1 MKYFVDIDIIKT
13 EVISVKKIGYVGT
26 YNENGS
32 KGIYRFDYENGQLS
46 NPTLFSSVK
55 NSKYIKHYKDMLI
68 SVGDFEHGSGVCLF
82 DQNGKL
88 IDQLVYEKNASCYV
102 DVHNEHIYTTNYHEG
117 SISEIALKNG
127 KLRLVE
133 TMIIQHGGGCHQVLF
148 DNNEIMVICLLL
160 DQIKIFDQELEM
172 TGSIRFPAGFGPR
185 HGVFSKDGRW
195 LYVIGELSNQLAAI
209 ELAQR
214 GIVNI
219 ISVLENE
226 QINQKDSA
234 AIRISDDG
242 KFVYVSTRGKN
253 VISVIE
259 VDQEKM
265 ILKQVVSTLG
275 DHPRDFII
283 YDGHLIVA
291 NRKSNELISFKLIN
305 GLVDENKVST
315 IPLIEGV
322 SIAMEE

>member
-1 MKYFVDIDIIKT
+1 MIL
-13 EVISVKKIGYVGT
+13 EVIAVKKIGYVGT

-32 KGIYRFDYENGQLS
+32 KGIYRFDYEDGQLS
-46 NPTLFSSVK
+46 NPAVFSSVK
-55 NSKYIKHYKDMLI
+55 NSKYVKYYKDMLI
-68 SVGDFEHGSGVCLF
+68 SVGDFDYGSGLC
-82 DQNGKL
+82 L
-88 IDQLVYEKNASCYV
+88 IDQHGKIIDKLVYEKSTSCFV
-102 DVHNEHIYTTNYHEG
+102 DVHNDRIYTTNYHEG

-133 TMIIQHGGGCHQVLF
+133 TVIIQQGGGCHQVLF
-148 DNNEIMVICLLL
+148 DNNEILAICLWL

-195 LYVIGELSNQLAAI
+195 LYVIGELSNQLAAV

-214 GIVNI
+214 GVINT
-219 ISVLENE
+219 ISVLDNE

-242 KFVYVSTRGKN
+242 KYVYVSTRGKN
-253 VISVIE
+253 VISVIA

-283 YDGHLIVA
+283 YDEHLIVA
-291 NRKSNELISFKLIN
+291 NRKSNELVSFKLIN
-305 GLVDENKVST
+305 GLVDEHKVST